1 MYLARLKRLLANK
14 GAGRHIWSDHYLA
27 AKHPFS
33 PLSRV
38 NTCYWVSGAQLT
50 AGGRRWA
57 HSASEVDKVVAG
69 EVVEVL
75 GAYHVAGHNS
85 DRLSH
90 PDSPTGGAAIY
101 PGLQP
106 DALHLMRRVEGVQQ
120 RSVQKGICFTVTPS
134 KAVIT
139 SVKRRWWGIVVKSH
153 C

>member
-75 GAYHVAGHNS
+75 VSYHVASHNS

-90 PDSPTGGAAIY
+90 PDSTTGAGPIY
-101 PGLQP
+101 PTTAS
-106 DALHLMRRVEGVQQ
+106 DLHTMSL
-120 RSVQKGICFTVTPS
+120 
-134 KAVIT
+134 
-139 SVKRRWWGIVVKSH
+139 
-153 C
+153 

>member
-50 AGGRRWA
+50 CWGEEMGA
-57 HSASEVDKVVAG
+57 HYKVDKVVAG

-90 PDSPTGGAAIY
+90 PDSPTEAGPIY
-101 PGLQP
+101 PHGLFAGPQVLDP
-106 DALHLMRRVEGVQQ
+106 TTIVHLQ
-120 RSVQKGICFTVTPS
+120 S
-134 KAVIT
+134 
-139 SVKRRWWGIVVKSH
+139 
-153 C
+153 